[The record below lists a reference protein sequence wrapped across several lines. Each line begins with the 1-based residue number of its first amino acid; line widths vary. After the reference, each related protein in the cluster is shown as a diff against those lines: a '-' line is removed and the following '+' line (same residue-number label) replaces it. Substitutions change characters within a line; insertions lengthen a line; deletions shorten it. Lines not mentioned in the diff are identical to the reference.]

1 MATFAIPNRPFATEP
16 ITGMM
21 TPDGIFE
28 VALGQ
33 QNVNAHV
40 LSSAGTAANVQIY
53 VESVSDPG
61 IIITPTTHF
70 IANAATGV
78 AHLFSWQAD
87 FTAASPGKHLI
98 SFIVETPGGG
108 HQRVIKKIFVTKM
121 AFDPVSGGYSITS
134 PEGILGVRI
143 TGMLGPK
150 DPLCCRSRG
159 DQTDCRDGVCHPR
172 NPSESIR
179 GALTRAAALASA
191 DNNSRNLLHYLSRGF
206 KGHDPNFVFC
216 APQVL
221 LGEIES
227 IVTPTPPFEG
237 QYGDLPFQDPWWKV
251 LLAIL
256 AVLLLIAAAIAEAV
270 DGSGSITVGAGGT
283 HDLPS
288 GSGGTCCTPTA
299 SGGGTSYVAAGL
311 LAAAA
316 AVATI
321 AAASDVRDPYRK
333 GQDNTPPDSP
343 TEMTIAESLKMDFK
357 YSDAIIPG
365 KPFKVGIDYKYVRTT
380 TAKTYSY
387 SASET
392 NANIHLLDKYVIDA
406 PDVVRAYKRELF
418 IVKAQ
423 FYDADKKLFKGSRLF
438 VQCYLIGPAGQ
449 LQTFVLQD
457 NGLQADATSSDGT
470 YTGAYRFTTKDKGLW
485 KYFVLA
491 QDVNTADPN
500 LEPEQAAQIIGGMI
514 LTDQLSITFTGGT
527 CPLVADGDVNVI
539 V

>member
-33 QNVNAHV
+33 QTINAHV
-40 LSSAGTAANVQIY
+40 QSSSGVAPNVQVY

-61 IIITPTTHF
+61 IVVTPVTHF
-70 IANAATGV
+70 IANAAPNV
-78 AHLFSWQAD
+78 PHLFSWQAD

-108 HQRVIKKIFVTKM
+108 HQRIIKKIFVTKM
-121 AFDPVSGGYSITS
+121 AFDPASGGYTITC
-134 PEGILGVRI
+134 PEGTMGVVFKQ
-143 TGMLGPK
+143 MLGPK
-150 DPLCCRSRG
+150 NPLCCRTEK
-159 DQTDCRDGVCHPR
+159 DDCTDGVCRPR
-172 NPSESIR
+172 EIIR
-179 GALTRAAALASA
+179 DAMTKAATYAR
-191 DNNSRNLLHYLSRGF
+191 DDKNQKNLLYYLARGF

-221 LGEIES
+221 LSEIETA
-227 IVTPTPPFEG
+227 VVPTPPYDG

-270 DGSGSITVGAGGT
+270 DGTGSITVGGSGT

-288 GSGGTCCTPTA
+288 GSGGSCCTPTA

-333 GQDNTPPDSP
+333 GQDNTMPDDPS
-343 TEMTIAESLKMDFK
+343 EKTIAETVKMKFN
-357 YSDAIIPG
+357 YPEPIIPG
-365 KPFKVGIDYKYVRTT
+365 TPFKVGLDFKYIRTT
-380 TAKTYSY
+380 NVKTYTHE
-387 SASET
+387 ASET
-392 NANIHLLDKYVIDA
+392 NANIHLLDHYEINA
-406 PDVVRAYKRELF
+406 PDVVRAYQRELF
-418 IVKAQ
+418 VVEAK
-423 FYDADKKLFKGSRLF
+423 FFDADKKLFKGSQLF

-449 LQTFVLQD
+449 LRKFPLQD

-470 YTGAYRFTTKDKGLW
+470 YTGVFRFTTKDKGLW

-500 LEPEQAAQIIGGMI
+500 LEPEEAAQIIGGMI
-514 LTDQLSITFTGGT
+514 MTDQLSITFNGGV
-527 CPLVADGDVNVI
+527 CPLIADGDVNVI
-539 V
+539 A